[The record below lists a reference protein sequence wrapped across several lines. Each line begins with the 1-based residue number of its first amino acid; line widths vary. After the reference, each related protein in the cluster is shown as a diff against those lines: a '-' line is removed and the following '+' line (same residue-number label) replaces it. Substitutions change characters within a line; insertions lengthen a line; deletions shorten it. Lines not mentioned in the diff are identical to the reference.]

1 MLKHRYFTIA
11 IIAILLVAL
20 IGQVYAA
27 TSPTFGASGS
37 YSVLAGTRVTNT
49 GSTFIDGDVGVSPGS
64 EVTGFFPPGIVNG
77 SYSIHRAD
85 GSAANAQLD
94 NVALF
99 AALSAAPNVPC
110 DVVYT
115 GTKDLV
121 ELTLL
126 PGVYCADAFD
136 LSGTLYLDDSGDPPV
151 PSSYTWIFRSAAAL
165 NTADGS
171 PVTAPSVQFTDGDNA
186 SVCDVWWQVA
196 SSATIGAY
204 TTFIGNILALT
215 SIDLDT
221 GATLEG
227 RAFAQNGA
235 VTLDSNTIGAPIC
248 LGRPAPVATATPRR
262 TAVPDDEDEEE
273 EGSGLPAFPGTGSG
287 APIFSEVSPWILL
300 IIAGILA
307 TALVVGGRSLRRND
321 RSK

>member
-1 MLKHRYFTIA
+1 MLKHRYFTIS

-37 YSVLAGTRVTNT
+37 YSVLAGTRVTNDGLLT
-49 GSTFIDGDVGVSPGS
+49 VIDGDVGVSPGS
-64 EVTGFFPPGIVNG
+64 EVTGFPPGIVNLP
-77 SYSIHRAD
+77 YTIHRAD

-99 AALSAAPNVPC
+99 LALSAAPNVAC
-110 DVVYT
+110 DGDYT
-115 GTKDLV
+115 GTGLVDLTTKSP
-121 ELTLL
+121 LG
-126 PGVYCADAFD
+126 PGVYCADSFT
-136 LSGTLYLDDSGDPPV
+136 LSGTLNLDDSGGAGV
-151 PSSYTWIFRSAAAL
+151 WIFRSASTL
-165 NTADGS
+165 DTADG
-171 PVTAPSVQFTDGDNA
+171 VEATVQFTNNNA
-186 SVCDVWWQVA
+186 SICDVWWQVG
-196 SSATIGAY
+196 SSATIGTG

-235 VTLDSNTIGAPIC
+235 VTLDDNTINPLACLADAAPPQQPTA
-248 LGRPAPVATATPRR
+248 RPNR
-262 TAVPDDEDEEE
+262 TAVPDDEE

-287 APIFSEVSPWILL
+287 APIFNEVSPWSLL
-300 IIAGILA
+300 IIGGILA
-307 TALVVGGRSLRRND
+307 SALVVGGRSLRRNN

>member
-1 MLKHRYFTIA
+1 MLKHRYFTIS

-37 YSVLAGTRVTNT
+37 YSVLAGTTVTNT
-49 GSTFIDGDVGVSPGS
+49 GPTVIDGDVGVSPGS
-64 EVTGFFPPGIVNG
+64 AVDGFPPGIVNLP
-77 SYSIHRAD
+77 YTIHEGD

-94 NVALF
+94 NTALF
-99 AALSAAPNVPC
+99 LALSAGDNATCTV
-110 DVVYT
+110 DYGAVT
-115 GTKDLV
+115 EDLAGK
-121 ELTLL
+121 TLV
-126 PGVYCADAFD
+126 PGVYCADAFT
-136 LSGTLYLDDSGDPPV
+136 LSGTLTLDDASVDDV
-151 PSSYTWIFRSAAAL
+151 WIFISELSTL
-165 NTADGS
+165 NTDDG
-171 PVTAPSVQFTDGDNA
+171 VGATVEFLNGIA
-186 SVCDVWWQVA
+186 SVCNVWWKVA
-196 SSATIGAY
+196 SSATIGTG

-221 GATLEG
+221 NASLEG

-248 LGRPAPVATATPRR
+248 LAEAAPVPTATPRR
-262 TAVPDDEDEEE
+262 TAVPDNEDEE

-287 APIFSEVSPWILL
+287 APIFNEISSWTLF

-307 TALVVGGRSLRRND
+307 IALLVGGRSLRRNS